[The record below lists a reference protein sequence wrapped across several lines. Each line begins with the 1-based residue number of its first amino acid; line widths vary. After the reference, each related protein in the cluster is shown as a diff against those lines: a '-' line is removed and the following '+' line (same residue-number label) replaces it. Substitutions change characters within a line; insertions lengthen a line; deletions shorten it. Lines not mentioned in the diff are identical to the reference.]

1 MGQPFIKFFS
11 SDWRSDPA
19 LRMCSAAA
27 RGVWIDMISIMM
39 EAEPYGHLYI
49 NGKPATPAQIAALTC
64 TPASVIK
71 KATAEL
77 LENGV
82 ASQDDKGAIYSR
94 RLVRD
99 RQKQEQA
106 RQFGKSGGNPAL
118 KGKGI
123 TGGDNPAGITEGV
136 KGASNP
142 HGNTRSQKPD
152 TRSQKPEAERDV
164 VALLHAACGIAGMDQ
179 GKAVNSMGIGM
190 DWLRTG
196 LSDERILEVIRGIV
210 DRPGYKPKGTLAYF
224 TPMIAEAA
232 QQPAAA
238 PTPELSPEEKAK
250 LPWRYVRAFK
260 RDGIWRGD
268 GPEPGK
274 PGCTVDPAILRE
286 FGFEARP

>member
-19 LRMCSAAA
+19 LRMCSAAS
-27 RGVWIDMISIMM
+27 RGVWIDLISIMM
-39 EAEPYGHLYI
+39 EADPYGYLYI
-49 NGKPATPAQIAALTC
+49 NGKPATVAQIAALTC
-64 TPASVIK
+64 TPAGVIK
-71 KATAEL
+71 KAMAEL

-82 ASQDDKGAIYSR
+82 SSQDDNGAIYSR

-99 RQKQEQA
+99 REKQEQA
-106 RQFGKSGGNPAL
+106 RLFGKGGGNPAL
-118 KGKGI
+118 MGKGI
-123 TGGDNPAGITEGV
+123 TGGDKGGGITGGV
-136 KGASNP
+136 KGAANP

-232 QQPAAA
+232 AVQQPA
-238 PTPELSPEEKAK
+238 PEPQLTPEQQQDFLNRYVKHFARDGQWRGWGPKPGEPGCLASPEV
-250 LPWRYVRAFK
+250 LRAH
-260 RDGIWRGD
+260 GY
-268 GPEPGK
+268 
-274 PGCTVDPAILRE
+274 TA
-286 FGFEARP
+286 